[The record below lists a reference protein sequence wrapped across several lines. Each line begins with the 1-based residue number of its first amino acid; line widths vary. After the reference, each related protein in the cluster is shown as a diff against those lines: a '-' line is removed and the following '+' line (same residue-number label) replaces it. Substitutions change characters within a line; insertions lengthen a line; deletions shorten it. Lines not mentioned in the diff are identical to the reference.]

1 MDINGFKKSDSFRRF
16 AWSGKTWLGKTW
28 LGKTIF
34 SSAVPIGGG
43 GGGAGSSFISIIFRF
58 P

>member
-1 MDINGFKKSDSFRRF
+1 MVR
-16 AWSGKTWLGKTW
+16 KTWLGKTW

-43 GGGAGSSFISIIFRF
+43 GGGAGSSFIPIIFRF